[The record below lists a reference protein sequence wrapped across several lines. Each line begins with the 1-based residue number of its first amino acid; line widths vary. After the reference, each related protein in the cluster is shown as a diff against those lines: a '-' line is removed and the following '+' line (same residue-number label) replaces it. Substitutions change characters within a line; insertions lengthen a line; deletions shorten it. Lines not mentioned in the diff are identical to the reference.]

1 MPLRLNRS
9 THKPTTKQLFNS
21 YKLFPRTIS
30 SKDFSKKESNSYALE
45 NPSFEEE
52 DARHKSRETIQDGN
66 PNSREYNRCVR
77 FLITQENIIT
87 KICGVL
93 NDIEMQSNSCCICI
107 M

>member
-45 NPSFEEE
+45 NPSFEEQE
-52 DARHKSRETIQDGN
+52 ARHKSRETIKDKPQFKRIQQMCQISDYTGK
-66 PNSREYNRCVR
+66 YNY
-77 FLITQENIIT
+77 
-87 KICGVL
+87 
-93 NDIEMQSNSCCICI
+93 
-107 M
+107 

>member
-1 MPLRLNRS
+1 MLWKIPHLR
-9 THKPTTKQLFNS
+9 
-21 YKLFPRTIS
+21 
-30 SKDFSKKESNSYALE
+30 KKRQ
-45 NPSFEEE
+45 
-52 DARHKSRETIQDGN
+52 DIIKSRETIKDGN

>member
-1 MPLRLNRS
+1 M
-9 THKPTTKQLFNS
+9 
-21 YKLFPRTIS
+21 
-30 SKDFSKKESNSYALE
+30 
-45 NPSFEEE
+45 
-52 DARHKSRETIQDGN
+52 SRETIKDGN

>member
-21 YKLFPRTIS
+21 YKLFPRT
-30 SKDFSKKESNSYALE
+30 SYALE

-52 DARHKSRETIQDGN
+52 DARHKSRETIKDGN

-93 NDIEMQSNSCCICI
+93 NDIKMQSNSCCICI

>member
-1 MPLRLNRS
+1 MLWKIPHLR
-9 THKPTTKQLFNS
+9 
-21 YKLFPRTIS
+21 
-30 SKDFSKKESNSYALE
+30 KKRQ
-45 NPSFEEE
+45 
-52 DARHKSRETIQDGN
+52 DKSRETIKDGN

-93 NDIEMQSNSCCICI
+93 NDIKMQSNSCCICI